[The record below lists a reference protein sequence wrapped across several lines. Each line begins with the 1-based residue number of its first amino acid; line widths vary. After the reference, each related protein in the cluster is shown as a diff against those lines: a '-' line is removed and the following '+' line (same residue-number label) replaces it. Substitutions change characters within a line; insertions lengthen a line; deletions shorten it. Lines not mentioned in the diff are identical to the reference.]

1 MDWFG
6 IILFM
11 IIYYI
16 VDRYFKKKELPVWKR
31 ELFSFYRHH
40 VYRIFNRISS
50 SVAAITAVSSS
61 KKKNRNI

>member
-31 ELFSFYRHH
+31 ELFSFIGTMFIAFLIVLLLQLIPSRH
-40 VYRIFNRISS
+40 
-50 SVAAITAVSSS
+50 
-61 KKKNRNI
+61 